1 MRTGLPVD
9 DLGDLL
15 DRPLLA
21 TLATYGRD
29 GLVRLSPV
37 WFEWREGGFNIA
49 IGLNDVKARHLR
61 RDQRA
66 SVVVAEAEPPLRG
79 LEIRGFAQLM
89 PQSSEV
95 DRRIVERYVSTA
107 KVDEYLAE
115 LPPGTLVR
123 LEPGELR
130 AWDFAD
136 DITESTL
143 SHPLE

>member
-1 MRTGLPVD
+1 MRTGLAVE

-21 TLATYGRD
+21 TLATYRRD
-29 GLVRLSPV
+29 GLVLLSPV

-49 IGLNDVKARHLR
+49 IGRNDVKARHLR
-61 RDQRA
+61 RDRRA

-79 LEIRGFAQLM
+79 LEIRGSARLL
-89 PQSSEV
+89 PQSPDV
-95 DRRIVERYVSTA
+95 DRRIVERYIGA
-107 KVDEYLAE
+107 ARADEYLAT

-130 AWDFAD
+130 VWDFAD
-136 DITESTL
+136 E
-143 SHPLE
+143 HH